1 MDFVCSDYNWIWGL
15 ITDITLNIC
24 LVSQTQ
30 QFLTRFFTTFLH
42 LLHIRKENQTKYN
55 ILY

>member
-1 MDFVCSDYNWIWGL
+1 MDFVCPDYIWIWGL

-30 QFLTRFFTTFLH
+30 QFFTRFFTTFLH
-42 LLHIRKENQTKYN
+42 LLHIRKETPQMMP
-55 ILY
+55 

>member
-30 QFLTRFFTTFLH
+30 QLFTRFITTFLQ
-42 LLHIRKENQTKYN
+42 LQFYILGRKPLK
-55 ILY
+55 

>member
-15 ITDITLNIC
+15 ITDIILNIC

-30 QFLTRFFTTFLH
+30 QFFTKFFTT
-42 LLHIRKENQTKYN
+42 KQKA
-55 ILY
+55 ILTLRNFY